1 MQILGSPL
9 VKSNFSS
16 YAKGLLQ
23 AENLAIV
30 FFDGNGI
37 IQEYSIGF
45 EKMMGFRKGF
55 FKNKP
60 LYSLPFSKIE
70 EMLGFPEINTNLADS
85 QTFKTVKFISGSG
98 AIGAVDLHLN
108 ISRKGEEIIG
118 GSITIDKIDKDE
130 NLRNFS
136 QFLLTKSEFHLKEPL
151 RIAKMFADM
160 MELKAAKGE
169 DKENQEFTFFISKNL
184 KKLEMLLL
192 HLILLENLN
201 FKKIEPS
208 IVNTE
213 MLWLLELQ
221 KRNNVCQVK
230 FGTFPP
236 DLVGDKSLLKLLIH
250 NVLGFSENYAVNVE
264 RHFEFSADKQGE
276 WQVLHFVFNGMEFIN
291 NHKFSTIAPIHRA
304 IDISNLPASGYELM
318 IINKI
323 VELMEGNLSLG
334 LLNNGNTHLKIHLPS
349 RLQQI
354 N

>member
-1 MQILGSPL
+1 MQLLGSPH
-9 VKSNFSS
+9 VKSNLST

-23 AENLAIV
+23 AENIAIV
-30 FFDGNGI
+30 FFDDAGI
-37 IQEYSIGF
+37 IQDYSVGF
-45 EKMMGFRKGF
+45 EKMMGFRKDF
-55 FKNKP
+55 FRNKP

-85 QTFKTVKFISGSG
+85 QSFRTVKFINGSG
-98 AIGAVDLHLN
+98 AIGEVDLHLN
-108 ISRKGEEIIG
+108 ISRKGEKIIG
-118 GSITIDKIDKDE
+118 GSIIIDKIKKEED
-130 NLRNFS
+130 LRNFS

-160 MELKAAKGE
+160 MELKVGKDS
-169 DKENQEFTFFISKNL
+169 DKESREFTFFISKNL
-184 KKLEMLLL
+184 KKLETLLV

-201 FKKIEPS
+201 FKKLEPS

-221 KRNNVCQVK
+221 KRNDECKVK
-230 FGTFPP
+230 FGPHPP
-236 DLVGDKSLLKLLIH
+236 DIVGDKSLLKLLIH
-250 NVLGFSENYAVNVE
+250 NVLEFAENYAVNVE
-264 RHFEFSADKQGE
+264 KHFEFSADREGD
-276 WQVLHFVFNGMEFIN
+276 WQVLHFVFNGMDFIN
-291 NHKFSTIAPIHRA
+291 NHKFSTVAPIHRA

-334 LLNNGNTHLKIHLPS
+334 LLNNGHTHLKIQLPS